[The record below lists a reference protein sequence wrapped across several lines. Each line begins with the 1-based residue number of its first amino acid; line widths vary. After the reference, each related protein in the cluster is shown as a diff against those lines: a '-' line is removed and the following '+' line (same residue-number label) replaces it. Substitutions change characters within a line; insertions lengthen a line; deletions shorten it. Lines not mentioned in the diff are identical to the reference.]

1 MMLRKQIKKFSL
13 VLVIVLLTVSSSL
26 AEHPAKL
33 SSGQT
38 LYVPVYS
45 HVYSGPN
52 GQPFQL
58 AVMLSIRNTDPRQSL
73 TVTTL
78 DFYNNDGHLVHHYMS
93 VPITL
98 GPLASHHVFI
108 EENNQQGGFGANFIV
123 RWQAKKAINA
133 PLVESVMIGARSGQ
147 GISFVCPAQPLV
159 N

>member
-1 MMLRKQIKKFSL
+1 MRHKRIIFFGL
-13 VLVIVLLTVSSSL
+13 VLISLLLSVAPAF

-33 SSGQT
+33 SNGQT

-58 AVMLSIRNTDPRQSL
+58 AVMLSVRNTDPRQPL

-78 DFYNNDGHLVHHYMS
+78 DFYNNDGHLVHRYLTT
-93 VPITL
+93 PITL

-123 RWQAKKAINA
+123 RWQAEKAINA

-159 N
+159 D